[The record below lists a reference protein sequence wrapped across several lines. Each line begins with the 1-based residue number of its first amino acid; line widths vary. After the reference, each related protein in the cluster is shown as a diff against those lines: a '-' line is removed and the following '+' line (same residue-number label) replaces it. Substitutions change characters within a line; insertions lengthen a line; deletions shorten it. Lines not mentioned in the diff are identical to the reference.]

1 MENAQEEEQLKSSY
15 ILHFILRPSMNAEE
29 VDKYRASINE
39 KIQTA
44 GGEIQASL
52 CQDSARNLAY
62 PIDKESRGY
71 FCESAFTLERQNVK
85 ELSDALKHDSS
96 IIRYMVEHR
105 EKKRLVEKARRTRK
119 MPLRPSIVAPS
130 DSAPAALEEKRD
142 NISMDEIDKKLDE
155 IIKNI

>member
-1 MENAQEEEQLKSSY
+1 
-15 ILHFILRPSMNAEE
+15 MNTAEAE
-29 VDKYRASINE
+29 KYRATINE
-39 KIQTA
+39 RIQAA

-52 CQDSARNLAY
+52 CQDSARGLAY
-62 PIDKESRGY
+62 PIGKESHGY
-71 FCESAFTLERQNVK
+71 FCESAFTLERQNVR
-85 ELSDALKHDSS
+85 ELADTFRHDPS
-96 IIRYMVEHR
+96 IIRYMIEHR

-130 DSAPAALEEKRD
+130 DSAPASLQEKRE